1 MQGNDAAFLGV
12 FPAVC
17 LAALVLPVRLSALV
31 AGVAAAA
38 VSMAW
43 LANGR
48 APIAGIVLN
57 DFGILAFFLLSL
69 FARRL
74 RESNQRAEL
83 LLAELEQTRAAQAR
97 AAALAERQRLAREMH
112 DVLAHSLSGL
122 VLNLEGA
129 RLLAAQG
136 GADSQVGEAIDRA
149 HRLAKTGLEEA
160 RHAIGMLRDDA
171 LPGPERLADL
181 AAEFEAGTGVRRV
194 PGRAVGAG
202 LNPAIRVLVADDQRV
217 VREGLATL
225 LGLLA
230 GIEVVGTAADGDEA
244 LALAI
249 RLRPDV
255 VLMDLRMPHCNGVEA
270 TRRLRDHDASIK
282 VLVLTTY
289 TDDRSVIDALRAG
302 ARGYLTK
309 DASAGEIREAL
320 QRVTSGQAAIDP
332 AVQQHLVSA
341 IATGPSTAA
350 TPQLPAGLT
359 QREGEVLALIAQ
371 GLSNIEIAGR
381 LVVSETTVKSHIN
394 HLFAK
399 TGVRDRAQAVTYAYQ
414 HGLT

>member
-1 MQGNDAAFLGV
+1 MSAKAATAAGVSELERARGREQAAYLSIRMLAVAVIAFVVITLFQARPAPGGQGEALGVAVGLMVFCGATIAAMWLTQTRSAVQLAVLVMAVVSAAALIGLQGNGAAFLGV

-38 VSMAW
+38 VSAAW
-43 LANGR
+43 LWNGH
-48 APIAGIVLN
+48 APIAGI
-57 DFGILAFFLLSL
+57 
-69 FARRL
+69 
-74 RESNQRAEL
+74 
-83 LLAELEQTRAAQAR
+83 
-97 AAALAERQRLAREMH
+97 
-112 DVLAHSLSGL
+112 
-122 VLNLEGA
+122 
-129 RLLAAQG
+129 
-136 GADSQVGEAIDRA
+136 
-149 HRLAKTGLEEA
+149 
-160 RHAIGMLRDDA
+160 
-171 LPGPERLADL
+171 
-181 AAEFEAGTGVRRV
+181 
-194 PGRAVGAG
+194 
-202 LNPAIRVLVADDQRV
+202 
-217 VREGLATL
+217 
-225 LGLLA
+225 
-230 GIEVVGTAADGDEA
+230 
-244 LALAI
+244 
-249 RLRPDV
+249 
-255 VLMDLRMPHCNGVEA
+255 
-270 TRRLRDHDASIK
+270 

-332 AVQQHLVSA
+332 AVQQHLVNA
-341 IATGPSTAA
+341 IAMGPSTAA
-350 TPQLPAGLT
+350 APQLPAGLT
-359 QREGEVLALIAQ
+359 QREAEVLALIAQ